1 MHLRSNRSEVSPFRE
16 HCMTIHTI
24 RHRILYALLS
34 LIVVVCGIGQ
44 AQGNRRIIY
53 LSWKNV
59 IDLSLKDNLSLKS
72 KSLDYD
78 IQNLEMWKSLTYFI
92 PSLSYQGS
100 AQKYLEIPI
109 VTLGGQSFPFGVP
122 YTYQHSLNLTLPLF
136 TGGSRWFNYNIQR
149 NIKRSLQEEL
159 RGKEEETVLSS
170 MQAYYGIMLADELAE
185 SAQEAVSVAKQNL
198 DQVQKFYNAGA
209 AKELDYQRAKAQY
222 SSTLPVLESSLAN
235 KQLSVQRLKTL
246 LDISLSDSLVVTDS
260 LERTEFLKSYST
272 ATLEDFKSLSN
283 ENRSDMKALEYQKEA
298 VGGGQMMALSQF
310 APTIAIVASVAH
322 TAMLDYSSVSWADYK
337 RSQSVV
343 LSLSWP
349 LFEGGKSILDWQ
361 IAKIKTDQMDL
372 LVKQA
377 RQGVE
382 LDVEQNYYRFTE
394 TSKSLQSLK
403 DALEQY
409 KESLR
414 ISNVLYAQGMSN
426 QLDVLNAQLLYTKS
440 EMDYLQ
446 GVYSYNISQL
456 ALLKSAGVLE
466 TIWK

>member
-1 MHLRSNRSEVSPFRE
+1 MYLRSNRITAVVVRQLIEA
-16 HCMTIHTI
+16 IHMF
-24 RHRILYALLS
+24 RHRVFLAFLLLMFAVCS
-34 LIVVVCGIGQ
+34 IVCG
-44 AQGNRRIIY
+44 QGDRRIIY

-59 IDLSLKDNLSLKS
+59 VDRSLKDNLSLKS

-78 IQNLEMWKSLTYFI
+78 VQNLETWKSLTYFM
-92 PSLSYQGS
+92 PSLNYQGS
-100 AQKYLEIPI
+100 AQKYFEIPI

-136 TGGSRWFNYNIQR
+136 TGGSRWFNYSIQKNIR
-149 NIKRSLQEEL
+149 KSLNEEL
-159 RGKEEETVLSS
+159 QGKEEETVSNS
-170 MQAYYGIMLADELAE
+170 MQAYYGIMLADGLAK
-185 SAQEAVSVAKQNL
+185 SAQEAVAVAKQNL

-222 SSTLPVLESSLAN
+222 SSTLPVLESALAN
-235 KQLSVQRLKTL
+235 KQLSAQRLKSL
-246 LDISLSDSLVVTDS
+246 LDIPLTDSLVVSDS
-260 LERTEFLKSYST
+260 LERTEFLNRYST
-272 ATLEDFKSLSN
+272 ASLEDFKTLSKEHRN
-283 ENRSDMKALEYQKEA
+283 DIKALEYQKEA
-298 VGGGQMMALSQF
+298 VGGGQKMALSQF

-322 TAMLDYSSVSWADYK
+322 TAMLDYSNVSWSDYN
-337 RSQSVV
+337 RSQAIV

-349 LFEGGKSILDWQ
+349 LFDGGRSILDWQ
-361 IAKIKTDQMDL
+361 IAKIKSDQMDL

-377 RQGVE
+377 HQGTE
-382 LDVEQNYYRFTE
+382 LDVEQNYYHFIE

-403 DALEQY
+403 DALDQF

-446 GVYSYNISQL
+446 GVYSYNVSQL
-456 ALLKSAGVLE
+456 ALLKSAGVLD